1 MADIGGISTI
11 LKGAKFLIVIL
22 GLFLPLSIKQLFVH
36 ENSYN
41 TLSLSRTSFPHD
53 FIFGA
58 ASSAYQ
64 YEGAVKEDGRGP
76 SIWDTFTHDH
86 QDKIKDGSNGDIAVD
101 SYHRYKED
109 VKIIKEMGLDAYRL
123 SISWSRILPSTS
135 HFICKKRRK
144 AEWGYQLERN
154 PILQQCHQ

>member
-1 MADIGGISTI
+1 MADIGGIFTI

-22 GLFLPLSIKQLFVH
+22 GLFLPLSIKQLVVH

-64 YEGAVKEDGRGP
+64 V
-76 SIWDTFTHDH
+76 ITFTFIP
-86 QDKIKDGSNGDIAVD
+86 KLIFLKTLFMFCNVIL
-101 SYHRYKED
+101 
-109 VKIIKEMGLDAYRL
+109 ILL
-123 SISWSRILPSTS
+123 FSISCLT
-135 HFICKKRRK
+135 
-144 AEWGYQLERN
+144 N
-154 PILQQCHQ
+154 